1 MSGVLS
7 TNDIGDLVNRF
18 KPIPVAEMPTYTG
31 GGNNFQH
38 PVVDAKFRE
47 IPLPHGRSYKKQT
60 TIEDANAGKFHYAWL
75 DQSDLER
82 YAGAYRI
89 VTKDCEAAKAK
100 GTDGIPER
108 EFNQQG
114 VIYKDGLLY
123 TYCSWS
129 HHEQISKESENNAS
143 ACLAA
148 LMPQQKAAEK
158 DSSGRSMGTVNFTKM
173 ESQLIEVE
181 DKSKKKG

>member
-18 KPIPVAEMPTYTG
+18 KPVSIAEMPTYVG

-38 PVVDAKFRE
+38 PVIDPTFRE
-47 IPLPHGRSYKKQT
+47 IPLPMGRSYMKQT
-60 TIEDANAGKFHYAWL
+60 NIADANAGKYHYAWL
-75 DQSDLER
+75 DRDALER
-82 YAGAYRI
+82 YAGAYRV
-89 VTKDCEAAKAK
+89 VTKDCEAAKVK
-100 GTDGIPER
+100 GSDGIPER

-123 TYCSWS
+123 CYCSWDC
-129 HHEQISKESENNAS
+129 HTQMCDESEKNAS

-148 LMPQQKAAEK
+148 LMPQQKSVER
-158 DSSGRSMGTVNFTKM
+158 DSNGKAIGSVNITKM
-173 ESQLIEVE
+173 ESQLVDVE
-181 DKSKKKG
+181 GKSKRKG